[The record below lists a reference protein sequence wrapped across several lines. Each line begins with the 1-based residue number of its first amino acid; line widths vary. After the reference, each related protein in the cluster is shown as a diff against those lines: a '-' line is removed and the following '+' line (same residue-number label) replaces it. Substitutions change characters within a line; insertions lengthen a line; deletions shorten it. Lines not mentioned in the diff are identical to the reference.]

1 MAWDILPMLGHGGV
15 ILQHRWNESWPDI
28 AGNILDQ
35 AIYHNLEK
43 MMPEFWFFYHYNALM
58 NLSSAWDD
66 CLCIIVPNVNPM
78 LMRQLMKN
86 RCEVKS
92 MMSTI
97 YVIATHTIVLT
108 FE

>member
-1 MAWDILPMLGHGGV
+1 
-15 ILQHRWNESWPDI
+15 
-28 AGNILDQ
+28 
-35 AIYHNLEK
+35 
-43 MMPEFWFFYHYNALM
+43 MPPPTEMIKHCGFYHYNALM
-58 NLSSAWDD
+58 NLSPAWDD
-66 CLCIIVPNVNPM
+66 CLRIMVPNMNPM